1 MCRILGCS
9 YGPDGPGAEDWTP
22 SELAQIMFPALVGQG
37 PHAYGYMTWEGGS
50 NVHVFKAAGRC
61 DTKKALGTMDLSPH
75 SKWFVGHTRWATH
88 GSPENLLNNHPIRH
102 GNIVGVHNGVIRN
115 YRDVL
120 AETGRW
126 DSDAEVDSEAIF
138 AAVNRFGKKPG
149 LNRIQGDMVTV
160 WADLRKMDT
169 LYIAKSHGRP
179 LVLARTAAG
188 SLLWASEEQALDA
201 TGIELFDYT
210 ELGNDRMLEIREGK
224 IIRRTQLKVSSR
236 QQWGATSTGRVG
248 VRGITDH
255 FEQAAKAQGGNATSP
270 PKGRKTNGRAPV
282 SSDSWGTRRQAHE
295 IRRGS
300 LDDVRAA
307 AAKRG
312 IVDGTCV
319 DGLYYYRGL
328 LVTENEYIE
337 MLRQEMDADG
347 KMDW

>member
-9 YGPDGPGAEDWTP
+9 YGPDGPGVEDWTP
-22 SELAQIMFPALVGQG
+22 SELAQIMFPALVHQG
-37 PHAYGYMTWEGGS
+37 PHAYGWMSWEGGA
-50 NVHVFKAAGRC
+50 NVRVFKAAGRC
-61 DTKKALGTMDLSPH
+61 DNKKAIDTLDLSPN

-126 DSDAEVDSEAIF
+126 DEDSQVDSEAIF
-138 AAVNRFGKKPG
+138 AAVNRFGRKPG

-160 WADLRKMDT
+160 WSDLRKMDT
-169 LYIAKSHGRP
+169 LFIAKTHGRP
-179 LVLARTAAG
+179 LVLARTKAG

-210 ELGNDRMLEIREGK
+210 ELGNDRMLEVREGK
-224 IIRRTQLKVSSR
+224 IIRRTQLRVASR
-236 QQWGATSTGRVG
+236 QQWASDGRIG

-255 FEQAAKAQGGNATSP
+255 FEQAAKVASANATSP
-270 PKGRKTNGRAPV
+270 PKARKQKPRGPV
-282 SSDSWGTRRQAHE
+282 SSESWGTRRQVAN

-300 LDDVRAA
+300 LEDVRAA

-312 IVDGTCV
+312 IVDGTAI

-328 LVTENEYIE
+328 LVTETEYVD
-337 MLRQEMDADG
+337 MLREEMEADG
-347 KMDW
+347 KLDW